1 MSEAA
6 SKNQEPGC
14 ERRWLIAAMLFALLY
29 AGLALR
35 LAFRHPLLVQD
46 DARQHVFW
54 MARFR
59 DPSLFPNDLIANYF
73 QSVAPGGYKAVYWTL
88 AKIGIDPLVAS
99 KILPACIALLSAWL
113 AFRVFMELMAN
124 PRGAFIASLLLSQML
139 WMTDDVMSGTPRA
152 FVYPLFLLFL
162 LFLLRRQ
169 VIPCAVAVV
178 LQGLFYP
185 QSVFVSCGV
194 LVLRLFRREGGKLR
208 LTSDRSD
215 WVFSLVGLAAAGAV
229 MVPFALASSPYG
241 PVITKKAA
249 KHLSEFREGG
259 RSEFFIHSPFSF
271 WVTQPRSGL
280 LPRAVYSWFMW
291 AGLALPW
298 LYFRG
303 RLDERTRRG
312 AGILWRIVLS
322 GVGMWAAAHL
332 LLFKLH
338 LPSRYTHWTLRI
350 VLALAAG
357 IVLATAW
364 DALRRRRES
373 LADRGDGKRSAALRW
388 GCLAAGLALVL
399 WPHLMHFPDD
409 TYYEGRDGG
418 LYGFLRNQP
427 ADAVIA
433 STKTNADMIPTF
445 AHRSVYVGREFAIP
459 YHMGYYNQVKQRGI
473 DLIRTQYSPDPAE
486 VADFVQR
493 TGVDYWVLDPH
504 WLEPE
509 TLKKTG
515 WFREVYPVRSIR
527 ESLEAGQQPALATV
541 LDRCTVYEDRKA
553 IVVDANRAAQE
564 LRKTKTADQSQ
575 E

>member
-1 MSEAA
+1 MSEID
-6 SKNQEPGC
+6 SETKPVHC

-54 MARFR
+54 MARFI
-59 DPSLFPNDLIANYF
+59 DPSLFPHDLIADYF
-73 QSVAPGGYKAVYWTL
+73 QSVAPGGYKAVYWSL
-88 AKIGIDPLVAS
+88 AKIGIAPLIAS

-113 AFRVFMELMAN
+113 AFRVFMELMAD
-124 PRGAFIASLLLSQML
+124 PRGAFIASVLLSQML

-169 VIPCAVAVV
+169 LIPCAIAVV

-194 LVLRLFRREGGKLR
+194 LVLRLIRRENGRLR
-208 LTSDRSD
+208 FTSERSD
-215 WVFSLVGLAAAGAV
+215 WIFSVIGLAAAGAV
-229 MVPFALASSPYG
+229 MIPFALASSPYG

-249 KHLSEFREGG
+249 KHLPEFGEGG
-259 RSEFFIHSPFSF
+259 RSEFFIHSPLF
-271 WVTQPRSGL
+271 WVNQPRSGL
-280 LPRAVYSWFMW
+280 FPRALYSWFMW
-291 AGLALPW
+291 TGLALPW

-303 RLDERTRRG
+303 RLNEQARRG
-312 AGILWRIVLS
+312 VGLLWRIVLTA
-322 GVGMWAAAHL
+322 VAMWAAAHL

-338 LPSRYTHWTLRI
+338 LPSRYTHWSLRI
-350 VLALAAG
+350 VLAMGAG
-357 IVLATAW
+357 IVLATTW
-364 DALRRRRES
+364 EALRRRRQT
-373 LADRGDGKRSAALRW
+373 LAEQGNSRRSAIFRCA
-388 GCLAAGLALVL
+388 CVAAGAALIL
-399 WPHLMHFPDD
+399 WPHFMQFPDD
-409 TYYEGRDGG
+409 TYFEGRDGG
-418 LYGFLRNQP
+418 LYGFLRKQP

-445 AHRSVYVGREFAIP
+445 AHRSIYVGREFAIP

-473 DLIRTQYSPDPAE
+473 DLMGAQYSADPAA

-493 TGVDYWVLDPH
+493 TGVDYWVLDPK

-527 ESLEAGQQPALATV
+527 ESLEAGQQPALAAV
-541 LDRCTVYEDRKA
+541 QDRCTVYEDKKA
-553 IVVDANRAAQE
+553 IVLDANRVAEE
-564 LRKTKTADQSQ
+564 LRKQPTLKQSQ